1 MTDTTV
7 RIQDDWTQLQ
17 ASVVELID
25 DPTLDGI
32 VVCNAD
38 GSAVG

>member
-17 ASVVELID
+17 VSVVECLD
-25 DPTLDGI
+25 DPTLNGI

-38 GSAVG
+38 GSEI